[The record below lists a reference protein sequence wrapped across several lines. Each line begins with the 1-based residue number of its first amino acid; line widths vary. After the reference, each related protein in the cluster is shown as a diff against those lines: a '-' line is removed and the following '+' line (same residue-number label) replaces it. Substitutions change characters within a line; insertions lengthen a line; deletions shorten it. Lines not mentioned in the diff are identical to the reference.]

1 MGESV
6 SSPADAWHQDL
17 SLLLAEGGVRGKGVW
32 SVRHAETE
40 RDVSMFPLLGHGAGG
55 GPCEGMRFVC
65 IFWGRV
71 GSGYTIRFSLLHFMC
86 ESVPWDGITKHIAG
100 IFLCN

>member
-1 MGESV
+1 MFLYPSPEVHSEPEAMGESV

-55 GPCEGMRFVC
+55 GPCEG
-65 IFWGRV
+65 
-71 GSGYTIRFSLLHFMC
+71 
-86 ESVPWDGITKHIAG
+86 

>member
-55 GPCEGMRFVC
+55 
-65 IFWGRV
+65 
-71 GSGYTIRFSLLHFMC
+71 
-86 ESVPWDGITKHIAG
+86 
-100 IFLCN
+100 